1 MLRPVRHHPAA
12 TMHSVR
18 LPFLA
23 TKNAYATGIYSLVLM
38 YKFAFNTEI
47 GGVVAPYRPSLHG
60 YATDSL

>member
-1 MLRPVRHHPAA
+1 
-12 TMHSVR
+12 
-18 LPFLA
+18 
-23 TKNAYATGIYSLVLM
+23 M